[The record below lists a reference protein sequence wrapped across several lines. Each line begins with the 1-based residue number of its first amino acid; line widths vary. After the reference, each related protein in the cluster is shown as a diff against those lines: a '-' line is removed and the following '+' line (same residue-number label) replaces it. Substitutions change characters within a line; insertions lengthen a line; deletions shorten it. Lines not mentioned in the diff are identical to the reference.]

1 MLGKARTPSHDQPDT
16 SRRQFL
22 RRAGIT
28 AAVTAA
34 LAGTADVAGMSSAF
48 AAAQRKNH
56 SYGAS
61 SRRCCVS
68 CTYTPFHCNGGKAC
82 PSGECCFHCYH
93 NCGNY
98 YSYACLA
105 HSCNNFSNC

>member
-1 MLGKARTPSHDQPDT
+1 MLGKPRTPSSDQPDT

-48 AAAQRKNH
+48 AAAKHKNRH
-56 SYGAS
+56 GAGS
-61 SRRCCVS
+61 NSCCVS
-68 CTYTPFHCNGGKAC
+68 CTYTPRQCNGGKSCA
-82 PSGECCFHCYH
+82 SGECCFYCYH
-93 NCGNY
+93 NCGGY